1 MDSNT
6 DESPDYDFRI
16 VAQQTESA
24 LDEFGPR
31 VDADYRKFKQD
42 FLKWLSTLG
51 KNPTRR
57 RGYSATTLKTTNYK
71 VDKAYRWLWR
81 TEGKYSLNFGPT
93 HADEM
98 MEELALMSNY
108 ADSTLLTFVKAI
120 KRLFK
125 YKNHQENT
133 DHEWDCKVQLSQ
145 ATTSNTRDYF
155 RQSEFPALY
164 EAALSY
170 NTVKSYNNSTM
181 TPEERENLKIHLAQR
196 FGVEKEHISPDHF
209 KRANCW
215 KVPSLVSVTLDTG
228 LRPIEVGRATVDWV
242 NLQHGEL
249 NIPKEEST
257 KNYEN
262 WSCALSQKTVD
273 ALGRWMN
280 ERQVYEDYDGRDD
293 LWLTQRANPYD
304 SNSLNYL
311 LDKLLEEADID
322 SQGRDLSWYSI
333 RHGVATL
340 WANNEGIH
348 HARDQLRHKS
358 SSTTMRY
365 VHSDSKI
372 RGEKA
377 DSMW

>member
-6 DESPDYDFRI
+6 DESPKYDFRI

-24 LDEFGPR
+24 LDTFGPR
-31 VDADYRKFKQD
+31 IDSDYRKFKQD
-42 FLKWLSTLG
+42 FLKWLSVLG

-81 TEGKYSLNFGPT
+81 TEEKYTLNFTPA

-108 ADSTLLTFVKAI
+108 TDSTLLTYVKAI

-125 YKNHQENT
+125 YKNHQNDT
-133 DHEWDCKVQLSQ
+133 NYDWDCKVQLSQ
-145 ATTSNTRDYF
+145 STASNTRDYF

-170 NTVKSYNNSTM
+170 KTVKNYNNTSM
-181 TPEERENLKIHLAQR
+181 TPEEREKLKVHLAQR
-196 FGVEKEHISPDHF
+196 FGVEKGHITRDHF
-209 KRANCW
+209 ERANCW
-215 KVPSLVSVTLDTG
+215 KVPSLVAVTLDTG
-228 LRPIEVGRATVDWV
+228 LRPIEVGRATVEWV
-242 NLQHGEL
+242 NLEHGEL

-257 KNYEN
+257 KNFEN
-262 WSCALSQKTVD
+262 WSCALSRKTVD
-273 ALGRWMN
+273 ALGRWMD
-280 ERQVYEDYDGRDD
+280 ERAVYEDYKGRDE
-293 LWLTQRANPYD
+293 LWLTQRENPYD

-311 LDKLLEEADID
+311 LSNLLEEAEID

-333 RHGVATL
+333 RHGVATI
-340 WANNEGIH
+340 WANKEGIH

-358 SSTTMRY
+358 SKTTMRY